1 MDVGLPATR
10 VEREPDVVHTP
21 EYASG
26 DLKDPDECGSMHSV
40 NRRLPPHMKVFV
52 TGATGVLGSRLVG
65 LLDDRG
71 HDVVG
76 LVRDEVGSAT
86 VERRGGTP
94 ARGDVL
100 EPHTLAEPARDAEAV
115 VHAATA
121 IPTADRPTDGDWT
134 RNDRVRLEGARNLV
148 DVAGDAVER
157 FYFPSVVWLARQPDG
172 SPFDETAE
180 RHPDRATR
188 SAAETEDFLVAA
200 GDEHGF
206 DATVLRFG
214 FFYAPDA
221 AHTRQWGEMLLDRSL
236 PVVGGGLLGRRDAE
250 LSFVHA
256 DDAAR
261 AFADAID
268 ASATGLYHVVDDE
281 PVTVAAFLRA
291 FASLLEA
298 PEPRRVPGWLAR
310 FFVGKVAADTLTS
323 PMPTTNRAFADEV
336 GWSPEY
342 PTYREGLE
350 GVVETWLEEGTLC
363 ETADGYRWA
372 DG

>member
-1 MDVGLPATR
+1 M
-10 VEREPDVVHTP
+10 E
-21 EYASG
+21 
-26 DLKDPDECGSMHSV
+26 
-40 NRRLPPHMKVFV
+40 VFV
-52 TGATGVLGSRLVG
+52 TGATGVLGRRLVG

-76 LVRDEVGSAT
+76 LVRDEAGAET
-86 VERRGGTP
+86 VEHRGGTP

-100 EPHTLAEPARDAEAV
+100 EPDTLAEPARDAEAV

-121 IPTADRPTDGDWT
+121 IPTADRPSDEDWT

-148 DVAGDAVER
+148 DVAGDAAER

-172 SPFDETAE
+172 SSFDETAE

-188 SAAETEDFLVAA
+188 SAAETEDFLETA

-206 DATVLRFG
+206 DVTIIRFG

-261 AFADAID
+261 ALADALD
-268 ASATGLYHVVDDE
+268 ADVTGPYHVVDDE
-281 PVTVAAFLRA
+281 PVTVAEFLRT
-291 FASLLEA
+291 FADLLDA

-323 PMPTTNRAFADEV
+323 PMPTTNRTFADDV

-342 PTYREGLE
+342 STCREGLE
-350 GVVETWLEEGTLC
+350 QVVETWLEEGTLR
-363 ETADGYRWA
+363 ETADGYEWT